1 MGVCVYI
8 YVNIYNFIENPRIGK
23 NEKSAFG
30 QRFSKMDI
38 FKNVQNQKAPNFPG
52 KNLAKKRV
60 VTIMLS
66 FSFFLEKCCYANF
79 FKSFSKKYLGTFYY
93 IHLR

>member
-1 MGVCVYI
+1 MQ
-8 YVNIYNFIENPRIGK
+8 NIYIKTQK

-38 FKNVQNQKAPNFPG
+38 FKNVQKPKAPNFPG

-66 FSFFLEKCCYANF
+66 FSFFREKCCDANF
-79 FKSFSKKYLGTFYY
+79 FYISFGNHLGTF
-93 IHLR
+93 LC

>member
-1 MGVCVYI
+1 MQK
-8 YVNIYNFIENPRIGK
+8 IEIQESRK

-38 FKNVQNQKAPNFPG
+38 FRNVQNQKAPNFPG
-52 KNLAKKRV
+52 KNLAKNAV

-66 FSFFLEKCCYANF
+66 FSFFLEKCCDA
-79 FKSFSKKYLGTFYY
+79 KKNY
-93 IHLR
+93 